1 VKVASLLLT
10 AFGLGHLRPAPG
22 TWGSTLPTGIAL
34 LLVIVLGVNG
44 FSARDGWIVN
54 IVLVVLLLVFSYACL
69 AWGDWAEAWYGKKD
83 PGQVVADEVAGQ
95 AIALLALPWRA
106 IVDEG
111 GARWDALLFNIIAA
125 ATAFFAFRLFDIVK
139 PPPAQQL
146 QAWPSGVGILIDD
159 IFAGGYALIATQLL
173 VRYAWAPL
181 VIAAPAQ
188 AG

>member
-1 VKVASLLLT
+1 LKLPPLFLT

-22 TWGSTLPTGIAL
+22 TWGSALPAAIAL
-34 LLVIVLGVNG
+34 LLVVGLGVNG
-44 FSARDGWIVN
+44 FSARDGWIINV
-54 IVLVVLLLVFSYACL
+54 VLVLLLLVFSYACL
-69 AWGDWAEAWYGKKD
+69 AWGDWAEAWYAKKD

-106 IVDEG
+106 IIDDG
-111 GARWDALLFNIIAA
+111 GMRWDALLFNTIAA
-125 ATAFFAFRLFDIVK
+125 ATAFLAFRLFDITK

>member
-1 VKVASLLLT
+1 LKFPPLLLT

-22 TWGSTLPTGIAL
+22 TWGSGLPTGIAL
-34 LLVIVLGVNG
+34 LLAVGLGVNG

-54 IVLVVLLLVFSYACL
+54 VVLVLLLLVFSYTCL
-69 AWGDWAEAWYGKKD
+69 AWGDWAEAWYGRKD

-95 AIALLALPWRA
+95 AIALLALPWRGIIENGSLQWEA
-106 IVDEG
+106 M
-111 GARWDALLFNIIAA
+111 LFNILAA
-125 ATAFFAFRLFDIVK
+125 ATAFFAFRLFDITK
-139 PPPAQQL
+139 PPPAHQL
-146 QAWPSGVGILIDD
+146 QAWPGGAGILIDD
-159 IFAGGYALIATQLL
+159 IFAGGYALIVTQLL